1 MAAELLLA
9 ILEGELL
16 PGEPIRQDEWAARLD
31 VSKVPFRE
39 ALKLLGA
46 RHLIRYSP
54 NRGYFVPKMAV
65 AELSQIYEIRGFL
78 ETAVLETLRWPTE
91 GELAELRSMS
101 ERAILAAEA
110 GNVASFLQEEEGL
123 FFALFDLSP
132 QTVYVREAK
141 HFWKL
146 CDQYRAA
153 ALVTNISN
161 DPTLDRLREQRA
173 SFLQAI
179 EARDHEALVVLV
191 GALRDNLVRL
201 LHFPSTK
208 P

>member
-1 MAAELLLA
+1 MRA

-16 PGEPIRQDEWAARLD
+16 PGEPIRQDEWAARLE

-46 RHLIRYSP
+46 RQLITYSP

-78 ETAVLETLRWPTE
+78 EAAVFHSIRWPTE
-91 GELAELRSMS
+91 GETAELRSIS
-101 ERAILAAEA
+101 DRAIVAAEV
-110 GNVASFLQEEEGL
+110 GNIPTFLQEEERL

-132 QTVYVREAK
+132 QAVYVREAK

-153 ALVTNISN
+153 ALVTTTRT
-161 DPTLDRLREQRA
+161 DPTLNLLRAQRA
-173 SFLQAI
+173 ALLQALG
-179 EARDHEALVVLV
+179 AHDHHALVVLV
-191 GALRDNLVRL
+191 GELRDNLVKL
-201 LHFPSTK
+201 LHFQSTG
-208 P
+208 PW